1 MSIEYGINAG
11 EYIQRGKRPRLDK
24 AFPAELQELIKQAW
38 DQVNTLHAN
47 STSVFHINFFDR

>member
-11 EYIQRGKRPRLDK
+11 EYIKRGKRPRLDE
-24 AFPAELQELIKQAW
+24 AFPAKLRELIKQAW

-47 STSVFHINFFDR
+47 STSVFDTNI